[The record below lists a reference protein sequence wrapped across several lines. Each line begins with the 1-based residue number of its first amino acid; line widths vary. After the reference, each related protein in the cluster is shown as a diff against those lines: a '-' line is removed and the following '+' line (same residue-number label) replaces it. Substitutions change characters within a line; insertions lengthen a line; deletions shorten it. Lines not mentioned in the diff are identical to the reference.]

1 MSAAMEAGDE
11 SFVRNIPRPAPLSL
25 DYLCA
30 KCGKPVTNWEAR
42 IDPKTT
48 KLHLIA
54 KCHGETAEFVVFLG
68 MAGMLFRT
76 EGD

>member
-11 SFVRNIPRPAPLSL
+11 SFVRNIPRPEPLSL
-25 DYLCA
+25 DYYCA
-30 KCGKPVTNWEAR
+30 KCGAPITKWEAR

-48 KLHLIA
+48 KLHLLA
-54 KCHGETAEFVVFLG
+54 KCHGEIAEIRVFLDMRG
-68 MAGMLFRT
+68 FLFRP